1 VKVPVRRADAFAY
14 QPIWGQ
20 RPFRFLLP
28 YLKRHPLA
36 SDLCFEHFFG
46 RPGNKEETG
55 KVREAIPTVLQ
66 PSSQVVRGAALA
78 RAAAEPLARR
88 PLGPGVVNL
97 GGQGADPG
105 HGSRRDEASASQAG
119 QAFADLLLVGS
130 TAARC
135 PLALVTVVR
144 GESWSTLSFG
154 AEREA
159 LEDPELFSIIAS
171 RKEPVEVTDPVSNPA
186 LAHSRLAR
194 SNLGIRWLLGV
205 PLLGPSGEVAA
216 IFAVLDTEPRE
227 LTRRERAAMVAVGR
241 LLSTALS
248 AHRGTDHLGPQPAP
262 AEHQNSARQTA
273 DGHSLLRSHEVAAL
287 FDVTER
293 TVINWA
299 ASGKLA
305 CLRTVGGH
313 LRFRSED
320 VMSLLEANSLRRPQG
335 AL

>member
-1 VKVPVRRADAFAY
+1 V
-14 QPIWGQ
+14 
-20 RPFRFLLP
+20 
-28 YLKRHPLA
+28 
-36 SDLCFEHFFG
+36 
-46 RPGNKEETG
+46 
-55 KVREAIPTVLQ
+55 
-66 PSSQVVRGAALA
+66 
-78 RAAAEPLARR
+78 
-88 PLGPGVVNL
+88 
-97 GGQGADPG
+97 
-105 HGSRRDEASASQAG
+105 SQAG

-130 TAARC
+130 TASRC
-135 PLALVTVVR
+135 PLALLTVAR
-144 GESWSTLSFG
+144 GDGWSTLSFG

-159 LEDPELFSIIAS
+159 LEDPELFAIIAG
-171 RKEPVEVTDPVSNPA
+171 RREPVEVTDPSSNPA

-194 SNLGIRWLLGV
+194 SSLGIRWLLGV
-205 PLLGPSGEVAA
+205 PLMGPTGDVTA

-227 LTRRERAAMVAVGR
+227 LSRRERAAMVATGR
-241 LLSTALS
+241 LVAGALS
-248 AHRGTDHLGPQPAP
+248 AHRSSDHLAAAPAP
-262 AEHQNSARQTA
+262 AEHSNGSKATA

-335 AL
+335 TV

>member
-1 VKVPVRRADAFAY
+1 M
-14 QPIWGQ
+14 
-20 RPFRFLLP
+20 
-28 YLKRHPLA
+28 
-36 SDLCFEHFFG
+36 
-46 RPGNKEETG
+46 
-55 KVREAIPTVLQ
+55 REATPTVLQ
-66 PSSQVVRGAALA
+66 SDSQMMRGPE
-78 RAAAEPLARR
+78 RAVPRPPATSVGIPRR

-97 GGQGADPG
+97 GGHLEPTSVAPTRREDGASSVG
-105 HGSRRDEASASQAG
+105 QAG

-135 PLALVTVVR
+135 PLALLTVVR
-144 GESWSTLSFG
+144 GEGWSTLAFG

-159 LEDPELFSIIAS
+159 LEDPELFSIIAG
-171 RKEPVEVTDPVSNPA
+171 RREPVEVTDPASNPA

-194 SNLGIRWLLGV
+194 SSLGVRWLLGV
-205 PLLGPSGEVAA
+205 PLLGPAGEVTA
-216 IFAVLDTEPRE
+216 IFAVLDVEPRE
-227 LTRRERAAMVAVGR
+227 LSRRERAAMVAIGR
-241 LLSTALS
+241 LITGALQ
-248 AHRGTDHLGPQPAP
+248 AHRATDHALPAMAP
-262 AEHQNSARQTA
+262 LEPLPGKQAA

-335 AL
+335 

>member
-1 VKVPVRRADAFAY
+1 MRDA
-14 QPIWGQ
+14 
-20 RPFRFLLP
+20 
-28 YLKRHPLA
+28 
-36 SDLCFEHFFG
+36 S
-46 RPGNKEETG
+46 N
-55 KVREAIPTVLQ
+55 TVLQ
-66 PSSQVVRGAALA
+66 SNPTPVERGGERTLSRPSAL
-78 RAAAEPLARR
+78 PIARR
-88 PLGPGVVNL
+88 PLGAGVVNL
-97 GGQGADPG
+97 GGQDPMGANG
-105 HGSRRDEASASQAG
+105 GRRDDGNGVGQAG
-119 QAFADLLLVGS
+119 QVFADLLLVGS
-130 TAARC
+130 TASRC
-135 PLALVTVVR
+135 PLALVSVVR
-144 GESWSTLSFG
+144 GDSWSTLSFG

-159 LEDPELFSIIAS
+159 LEDPELFAIIS
-171 RKEPVEVTDPVSNPA
+171 GRREPVEVTDPASNPA

-205 PLLGPSGEVAA
+205 PLLGPTGEVTA

-227 LTRRERAAMVAVGR
+227 LSRRERAAMVAIGR
-241 LLSTALS
+241 LIAGALS
-248 AHRGTDHLGPQPAP
+248 AHRGSDHLSGPAAP
-262 AEHQNSARQTA
+262 AEHPNGVKQTA

-335 AL
+335 L

>member
-1 VKVPVRRADAFAY
+1 M
-14 QPIWGQ
+14 
-20 RPFRFLLP
+20 
-28 YLKRHPLA
+28 
-36 SDLCFEHFFG
+36 
-46 RPGNKEETG
+46 PGDKEETG
-55 KVREAIPTVLQ
+55 NVREASPTVLQ
-66 PSSQVVRGAALA
+66 SANTQVEHGAERALA
-78 RAAAEPLARR
+78 RPAALPLSRR

-97 GGQGADPG
+97 GQGAEAVASHNG
-105 HGSRRDEASASQAG
+105 ARRDDGNTVSQAG

-130 TAARC
+130 AASRC
-135 PLALVTVVR
+135 PLALLTVARVD
-144 GESWSTLSFG
+144 GWSTLAFG

-159 LEDPELFSIIAS
+159 LEDPELFKIIS
-171 RKEPVEVTDPVSNPA
+171 GRREPVEVNEPSSNPA
-186 LAHSRLAR
+186 LANSRLAR

-205 PLLGPSGEVAA
+205 PLLGPSGDVSA

-227 LTRRERAAMVAVGR
+227 LSRRERAAMVAIGR
-241 LLSTALS
+241 LISGALM
-248 AHRGTDHLGPQPAP
+248 AHRG
-262 AEHQNSARQTA
+262 A
-273 DGHSLLRSHEVAAL
+273 DGLSPRPTTPEHTSANGSAEAHSLLRSHEVAAL

-299 ASGKLA
+299 ASGKLS

>member
-1 VKVPVRRADAFAY
+1 L
-14 QPIWGQ
+14 
-20 RPFRFLLP
+20 FLWR
-28 YLKRHPLA
+28 YLKRRPFLT
-36 SDLCFEHFFG
+36 DLCFEHFNTEG
-46 RPGNKEETG
+46 TGNKEETG

-66 PSSQVVRGAALA
+66 PSSQAVRETALPRPAAV
-78 RAAAEPLARR
+78 PMARR

-97 GGQGADPG
+97 GGQNPELL
-105 HGSRRDEASASQAG
+105 HGQVRRDESNGASQAG

-144 GESWSTLSFG
+144 GEAWSTLSFG

-159 LEDPELFSIIAS
+159 LEDPDLFSIIAS
-171 RKEPVEVTDPVSNPA
+171 RKEPVEVTDPASNPA
-186 LAHSRLAR
+186 LANSRLAR
-194 SNLGIRWLLGV
+194 SSLGIRWLLGV
-205 PLLGPSGEVAA
+205 PLLGPAGEVNA
-216 IFAVLDTEPRE
+216 IFAVLDVEPRE
-227 LTRRERAAMVAVGR
+227 LSRRERAAMVAVGR
-241 LLSTALS
+241 LLSSALS
-248 AHRGTDHLGPQPAP
+248 AHRGADHLAPHAGPGDQARTGKQAP
-262 AEHQNSARQTA
+262 
-273 DGHSLLRSHEVAAL
+273 DGHALLRSHEVASL

-320 VMSLLEANSLRRPQG
+320 VMSLLEANSLRRPQPG
-335 AL
+335 L

>member
-1 VKVPVRRADAFAY
+1 
-14 QPIWGQ
+14 
-20 RPFRFLLP
+20 
-28 YLKRHPLA
+28 
-36 SDLCFEHFFG
+36 
-46 RPGNKEETG
+46 
-55 KVREAIPTVLQ
+55 VREATPTVLQ
-66 PSSQVVRGAALA
+66 SSSQAERGADRGLSRPPGLA
-78 RAAAEPLARR
+78 MARR

-97 GGQGADPG
+97 AGQHADHG
-105 HGSRRDEASASQAG
+105 NHGSQHGLRRDDAASANQAG

-130 TAARC
+130 TASRC
-135 PLALVTVVR
+135 PLALLTVVR
-144 GESWSTLSFG
+144 GEGWSTLAFG

-159 LEDPELFSIIAS
+159 LEDPELFSIIAG
-171 RKEPVEVTDPVSNPA
+171 RREPVEVTDPASNPA

-194 SNLGIRWLLGV
+194 SSLGIRWLLGV
-205 PLLGPSGEVAA
+205 PLLGPSGEVTA

-227 LTRRERAAMVAVGR
+227 LSRRERAAMVATGR
-241 LLSTALS
+241 LISGALS
-248 AHRGTDHLGPQPAP
+248 AHRATDHLAAATNP
-262 AEHQNSARQTA
+262 AEHASGPKQTA
-273 DGHSLLRSHEVAAL
+273 DGHALLRSHEVAAL

-335 AL
+335 GL